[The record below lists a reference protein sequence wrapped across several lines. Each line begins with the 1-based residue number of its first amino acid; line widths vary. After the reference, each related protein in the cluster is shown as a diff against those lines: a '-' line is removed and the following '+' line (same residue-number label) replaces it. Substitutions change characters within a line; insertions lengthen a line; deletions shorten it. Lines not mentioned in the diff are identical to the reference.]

1 MIEIRKIS
9 SKNQED
15 ISDLS
20 ITIKKCFLDC
30 YLKILPEEQLSYIF
44 NFIQPKILME
54 EISNDGYEYYFIEV
68 DNVKVGFFE
77 LFKEMDSIEVKRLY
91 LSDEFKY
98 QGIGVDVFNEI
109 KSIAKQQNARTI
121 KLYVNQKLTN
131 SIEIFKKLNFKII
144 KPSAIYIGSDY
155 FLYDYLME
163 YSVN

>member
-77 LFKEMDSIEVKRLY
+77 LF
-91 LSDEFKY
+91 
-98 QGIGVDVFNEI
+98 
-109 KSIAKQQNARTI
+109 A
-121 KLYVNQKLTN
+121 
-131 SIEIFKKLNFKII
+131 
-144 KPSAIYIGSDY
+144 
-155 FLYDYLME
+155 
-163 YSVN
+163 